1 MKAIDRNILRLA
13 IPSIVQ
19 NVTVPLLG
27 LVDIAIVGHIGD
39 ATYIGAIAV
48 GSMIFNVMYWL
59 LGFLRMG
66 TSGLTAQAVGRND
79 HRAIRAMLSNALKW
93 GLLCGLTIVVSQIPL
108 RWLSIWLMG
117 PSEEIATLV
126 RTYFNICI
134 WGAPATLSLY
144 ALTGWFIGLQD
155 TRTPMTVSILQNV
168 VNIACSLLFV
178 YGLGMRIEGV
188 ALGTL
193 VAQWSG
199 LALAVWAMARKLKKI
214 PTSPQATPASSNE
227 SDGRGT
233 SLFRVNRDIF
243 LRTVCLV
250 AVNLF
255 FTAAGARQGDLIL
268 SVNTLLMTLFTLFS
282 YVMDGFAFAG
292 EALGG
297 KLYGARNWEGFH
309 ALVRRL
315 LLWGAFM
322 VLLFTATYALGG
334 KPFLSLLT
342 NHHEVIEAATPYLP
356 WALLIPLAGV
366 AAFIYDGL
374 FIGITATRGM
384 LLSSAIAT
392 AVFFLLHFTLS
403 PHLHNHA
410 LWLALIV
417 YLLLRGIIQAVWLRR
432 TL

>member
-1 MKAIDRNILRLA
+1 
-13 IPSIVQ
+13 
-19 NVTVPLLG
+19 
-27 LVDIAIVGHIGD
+27 
-39 ATYIGAIAV
+39 
-48 GSMIFNVMYWL
+48 
-59 LGFLRMG
+59 
-66 TSGLTAQAVGRND
+66 
-79 HRAIRAMLSNALKW
+79 MLSNALKW
-93 GLLCGLTIVVSQIPL
+93 GLLCGLTIVVAQIPL

-144 ALTGWFIGLQD
+144 ALTGWCIGLQD

-214 PTSPQATPASSNE
+214 PASPQATPASSNE
-227 SDGRGT
+227 SDSRGT

-322 VLLFTATYALGG
+322 VVLFTATYALGG

-417 YLLLRGIIQAVWLRR
+417 YLLIRGIIQAVWLRR

>member
-93 GLLCGLTIVVSQIPL
+93 GLLCGLTIVVAQIPL

-126 RTYFNICI
+126 RTYFNVCI

-214 PTSPQATPASSNE
+214 PTAPQATTASSNE
-227 SDGRGT
+227 SDGRGA

-322 VLLFTATYALGG
+322 VVLFTATYALGG

>member
-1 MKAIDRNILRLA
+1 MKAIDRDILRLA

-27 LVDIAIVGHIGD
+27 LVDLAIVGHIGD

-66 TSGLTAQAVGRND
+66 TSGLTAQALGRND
-79 HRAIRAMLSNALKW
+79 RAGIHAMLSHSLTL
-93 GLLCGLTIVVSQIPL
+93 GLLFGLMLVVLQIPL

-117 PSEEIATLV
+117 PSDEIAALV

-144 ALTGWFIGLQD
+144 ALTGWFIGMQD
-155 TRTPMTVSILQNV
+155 TRTPMTVSILQNI
-168 VNIACSLLFV
+168 VNIACSLIFV

-199 LALAVWAMARKLKKI
+199 LLMALWALKRKGIERPLSFI
-214 PTSPQATPASSNE
+214 IAPASKNE
-227 SDGRGT
+227 APGFAPF
-233 SLFRVNRDIF
+233 LRVNRDIF

-292 EALGG
+292 EAMGG
-297 KLYGARNWEGFH
+297 KLYGARDTSGFK

-315 LLWGAFM
+315 FLWGAIM
-322 VLLFTATYALGG
+322 VVLFTATYVLGG
-334 KPFLSLLT
+334 KPFLALLT
-342 NHHEVIEAATPYLP
+342 NQREVVLSASPYLP

-366 AAFIYDGL
+366 AAFIYDGI

-384 LLSSAIAT
+384 LLSSAVAT
-392 AVFFLLHFTLS
+392 AVFFILHTTLS
-403 PHLHNHA
+403 PVLHNHA
-410 LWLALIV
+410 LWLSLIV
-417 YLLLRGIIQAVWLRR
+417 YLVLRGVIQAVWLRR